1 LEDGR
6 LADVAPTL
14 LQLLGVPQ
22 PAEMTGK
29 PLLKGMKENDALLA
43 S

>member
-1 LEDGR
+1 
-6 LADVAPTL
+6 
-14 LQLLGVPQ
+14 VPQ

-29 PLLKGMKENDALLA
+29 PLHKGLKQNDALLA